1 MSVVDLP
8 VGPDGGVVAPERIQI
23 SRQALLLVRAEADQ
37 VQRAAAD
44 GRVRR
49 SDQVLELGL
58 ALGRVGERV
67 DRQTTAAATFVV
79 ADLGV
84 IDAVVAEVVADD
96 QVVQLGAVA
105 DVGAGRAGRSKSH
118 IEGKLQ
124 VFVKFD

>member
-105 DVGAGRAGRSKSH
+105 DVGAGWA
-118 IEGKLQ
+118 E
-124 VFVKFD
+124 

>member
-8 VGPDGGVVAPERIQI
+8 VGPVGGVVAPERIQI
-23 SRQALLLVRAEADQ
+23 SRQALLLVRAEANQ

-67 DRQTTAAATFVV
+67 DRQTTAAV
-79 ADLGV
+79 ADLGD

-105 DVGAGRAGRSKSH
+105 DVGAGRA
-118 IEGKLQ
+118 E
-124 VFVKFD
+124 

>member
-23 SRQALLLVRAEADQ
+23 SRQALLLVRAEANQ

-67 DRQTTAAATFVV
+67 DRQTTAAV
-79 ADLGV
+79 ADLGD

-105 DVGAGRAGRSKSH
+105 DVGAGRA
-118 IEGKLQ
+118 E
-124 VFVKFD
+124 